1 MGVGFMGQAYRMPI
15 SSSDTNGVSGC
26 GGGNNASDNDIL
38 MIVVMIMS
46 ITMVVITIRWWWW
59 WQWQVVFVV
68 VSMVASIATKN
79 IIAKCDKYVF
89 ILKLKTN
96 FTKYF
101 FMILKMNEK
110 YFKNNLKIIS
120 VPFLL
125 NIFCFKNYIWNL
137 KTENSQLSKQIFE
150 KIYIF
155 LIFIK
160 I

>member
-1 MGVGFMGQAYRMPI
+1 
-15 SSSDTNGVSGC
+15 
-26 GGGNNASDNDIL
+26 
-38 MIVVMIMS
+38 
-46 ITMVVITIRWWWW
+46 
-59 WQWQVVFVV
+59 
-68 VSMVASIATKN
+68 MVASIATKN

-125 NIFCFKNYIWNL
+125 NIFCFKNYI
-137 KTENSQLSKQIFE
+137 
-150 KIYIF
+150 
-155 LIFIK
+155 
-160 I
+160 